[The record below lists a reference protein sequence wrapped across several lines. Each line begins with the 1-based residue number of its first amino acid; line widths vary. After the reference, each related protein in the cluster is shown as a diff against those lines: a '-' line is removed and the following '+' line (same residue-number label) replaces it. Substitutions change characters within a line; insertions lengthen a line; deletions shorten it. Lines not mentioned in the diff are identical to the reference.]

1 MADPD
6 AELRL
11 NQIADLAW
19 MMQRKKGILAHDP
32 GVGKTPPVCVYI
44 YWLWLENKVGTCWS
58 MPKSLL
64 KKNKAELLRFT
75 DFKEDEVVIIDG
87 DKEDREEC
95 LRKGAKVLL
104 MGFKRYTEDWQLIK
118 ATHPHMGAVII
129 DESHLGYTTWDSK
142 NCQELYKSLHNGF
155 EYLFVMTGSF
165 IKGRLTSA
173 FPIIH
178 MIEPRYYG
186 SLGGFKRF
194 HEMVDGNGMFLG
206 WQNHDKIGRI
216 MYDHGIRRTFVDEY
230 GPEAKVLQLADSIMD
245 PVHKSIYQEWHDK
258 AMLEL
263 EDEFLA
269 APNAAVHALRARQI
283 LAHPETFLIPRWGNR
298 TTARDERLITELQDV
313 KHTGER
319 YVLFS
324 CFVPEIERL
333 GRIGE
338 KVGLRTG
345 LLHGGITSARRSA
358 TELSFRNGELDFLA
372 INPTVAGVGYNWP
385 FLQRLGFTSL
395 DYGDDSVFQAYRRG
409 IRGARD
415 TALLINFFGYKNTV
429 DWRIRSVIEAKSR
442 DANKVNSTFP
452 ILEINRLGVSS

>member
-1 MADPD
+1 MADPG

-11 NQIADLAW
+11 TQIADLAW

-32 GVGKTPPVCVYI
+32 GVGKTPPVCVYL
-44 YWLWLENKVGTCWS
+44 YWLWLEHKVGTCWL

-64 KKNKAELLRFT
+64 AKNKAELLRFT
-75 DFKEDEVVIIDG
+75 DFTEDEVVIIDG
-87 DKEDREEC
+87 DAEE
-95 LRKGAKVLL
+95 RGEAIRSGAKVLL
-104 MGFKRYTEDWQLIK
+104 MGFKRFTEDWQFIK
-118 ATHPHMGAVII
+118 AATPHMGAVII
-129 DESHLGYTTWDSK
+129 DESHMGYTTWDSK
-142 NCQELYKSLHNGF
+142 NCQELAKAMGGAF

-178 MIEPRYYG
+178 IIEPRYYG

-194 HEMVDGNGMFLG
+194 HEMVGGDGAFLG

-216 MYDHGIRRTFVDEY
+216 MYDHGIRRTFVEEY
-230 GPEAKVLQLADSIMD
+230 GPEAKVMQLADSIMD

-263 EDEFLA
+263 ENEFLA

-298 TTARDERLITELQDV
+298 TTARDERIVTELQDI

-324 CFVPEIERL
+324 CFVPEVERL
-333 GRIGE
+333 ARIGT
-338 KVGLRTG
+338 KLGLRTG
-345 LLHGGITSARRSA
+345 QLHGGVPSARRAA
-358 TELSFRNGELDFLA
+358 TEMAFRNGELDFLSV
-372 INPTVAGVGYNWP
+372 NPAVAAVGYNWP

-409 IRGARD
+409 IRGVREN
-415 TALLINFFGYKNTV
+415 ALLINFFGYKNTV
-429 DWRIRSVIEAKSR
+429 DWRIRSVIEGKSR
-442 DANKVNSTFP
+442 DAHKVDPTFP
-452 ILEINRLGVSS
+452 ILEINHLGVSS

>member
-1 MADPD
+1 MADPG

-11 NQIADLAW
+11 TQIADLAW

-32 GVGKTPPVCVYI
+32 GVGKTPPVCVYV
-44 YWLWLENKVGTCWS
+44 YWLWLEHKVGTCWL

-64 KKNKAELLRFT
+64 AKNKAELLRFT
-75 DFKEDEVVIIDG
+75 DFTEDEVVIIDG
-87 DKEDREEC
+87 DAEE
-95 LRKGAKVLL
+95 RGKAIRSGAKVLL
-104 MGFKRYTEDWQLIK
+104 MGFKRFTEDWQFIK
-118 ATHPHMGAVII
+118 AATPHMGAVII
-129 DESHLGYTTWDSK
+129 DESHMGYTTWDSK
-142 NCQELYKSLHNGF
+142 NCQELAKAMGGAF

-178 MIEPRYYG
+178 IIEPRYYG

-194 HEMVDGNGMFLG
+194 HEMVGGDGAFLG

-216 MYDHGIRRTFVDEY
+216 MYDHGIRRTFVEEY
-230 GPEAKVLQLADSIMD
+230 GPEAKVMQLADSIMD

-263 EDEFLA
+263 ENEFLA

-298 TTARDERLITELQDV
+298 TTARDERIVTELQDI

-324 CFVPEIERL
+324 CFVPEVERL
-333 GRIGE
+333 ARIGT
-338 KVGLRTG
+338 KLGLRTG
-345 LLHGGITSARRSA
+345 QLHGGVPSARRAA
-358 TELSFRNGELDFLA
+358 TEMAFRNGELDFLSV
-372 INPTVAGVGYNWP
+372 NPAVAAVGYNWP

-409 IRGARD
+409 IRGVREN
-415 TALLINFFGYKNTV
+415 ALLINFFGYKNTV
-429 DWRIRSVIEAKSR
+429 DWRIRSVIEGKSR
-442 DANKVNSTFP
+442 DAHKVDPTFP
-452 ILEINRLGVSS
+452 ILEINHLGVSS